1 MTIERVNQQPSTRL
15 CPACGNET
23 TADDAVCMH
32 CGRTLVEA
40 DIAEHKAARE
50 RHFLRAL
57 FTRPNPFTFIFIG
70 ANVAIYVLMCLA
82 GGIAVASVD
91 PAVLIGFGAKQNDL
105 IIEQHQYWRLITSM
119 FIHIGIIHL
128 FLNNYA
134 LWIIG
139 QEIERIYGS
148 ARFVILYLITGV
160 LGSLG
165 SYYFNPHATSA
176 GASGAIFGLFG
187 VIATFAFRYRKE
199 IPEFLSREIKRRV
212 LPIIA
217 INLIFGFSVRI
228 VDNAAH
234 LSGLL
239 SGVALAL
246 VVPYKRP
253 SERITPLAWRA
264 LQIIC
269 LALIA
274 ISFVSAFRSYE
285 GPRLSFSNLITRPGS
300 SVVSYFDQMKEA
312 NRSLS
317 DSLNSFADVGE
328 NKSGGTNVTK
338 ARDSVEQGIRA
349 ARSAPFVDSEAERYR
364 KRLTQLLDEQKRIL
378 EQSDSKDVD
387 ASRDEENKLKGN
399 FKQFLSEYNKWLPDF
414 LKEYG
419 YELGGK

>member
-1 MTIERVNQQPSTRL
+1 MALEQVNQQRITRI

-23 TADDAVCMH
+23 AADDPVCSH
-32 CGRTLVEA
+32 CGRILNEA
-40 DIAEHKAARE
+40 DIADHKAARE
-50 RHFLRAL
+50 HHFLRAL

-70 ANVAIYVLMCLA
+70 ANVGIYVLMCLA
-82 GGIAVASVD
+82 GGIAVTSVD
-91 PAVLIGFGAKQNDL
+91 QAVLVGFGAKQNEL
-105 IIEQHQYWRLITSM
+105 IIQQHQYWRLITSM
-119 FIHIGIIHL
+119 FIHIGFIHL

-148 ARFVILYLITGV
+148 ARFVILYLITGL

-165 SYYFNPHATSA
+165 SFYFNPHATSA

-199 IPEFLSREIKRRV
+199 IPEFLSREIRRRV

-234 LSGLL
+234 LSGLI

-246 VVPYKRP
+246 IVPYKRP
-253 SERITPLAWRA
+253 KERITPLVWRV

-269 LALIA
+269 LGLIVF
-274 ISFVSAFRSYE
+274 SFVSAFRSYE
-285 GPRLSFSNLITRPGS
+285 GPRLSFSNLTSRPGS
-300 SVVSYFDQMKEA
+300 LVVVYFDQMKEA

-317 DSLNSFADVGE
+317 DSINAFADAAE
-328 NKSGGTNVTK
+328 NKSAETRISK
-338 ARDSVEQGIRA
+338 ARDLVEQGIRA
-349 ARSAPFVDSEAERYR
+349 TSSAPRVDSESEEYR
-364 KRLTQLLDEQKRIL
+364 KRLSQLLNEQGDIL
-378 EQSDSKDVD
+378 VGS
-387 ASRDEENKLKGN
+387 AARSRNESRNDENKLTAKYEQ
-399 FKQFLSEYNKWLPDF
+399 FKSEYYQWLRGF
-414 LKEYG
+414 LKEHG
-419 YELGGK
+419 YELGER

>member
-1 MTIERVNQQPSTRL
+1 MTLEQVDREPTTRI
-15 CPACGNET
+15 CPACGLST
-23 TADDAVCMH
+23 RADYPVCVH
-32 CGRTLVEA
+32 CGRTLFEG

-50 RHFLRAL
+50 HHFLRAL

-70 ANVAIYVLMCLA
+70 ANVGIYVLMCLA
-82 GGIAVASVD
+82 GGIAVTSVD
-91 PAVLIGFGAKQNDL
+91 QAVLVGFGAKQNDL
-105 IIEQHQYWRLITSM
+105 IIQQHQYWRLITSM
-119 FIHIGIIHL
+119 FIHIGFIHL

-148 ARFVILYLITGV
+148 ARFVILYLITGL

-165 SYYFNPHATSA
+165 SFYFNPHATSA

-199 IPEFLSREIKRRV
+199 IPEFLSREIRRRV

-234 LSGLL
+234 LSGLI

-246 VVPYKRP
+246 IVPYKRP
-253 SERITPLAWRA
+253 KERITPLVWRV

-269 LALIA
+269 LGLIVF
-274 ISFVSAFRSYE
+274 SFVSAFRSYE
-285 GPRLSFSNLITRPGS
+285 GPRLSFSNLTSRPGS
-300 SVVSYFDQMKEA
+300 TVVAYFDQMKEA

-317 DSLNSFADVGE
+317 DSINSFADATE
-328 NKSGGTNVTK
+328 NKSAETDISK
-338 ARDSVEQGIRA
+338 ARDLVEQGIRVVGSTP
-349 ARSAPFVDSEAERYR
+349 RIDSESEQYR
-364 KRLTQLLDEQKRIL
+364 KRLSQLLSEQRDIL
-378 EQSDSKDVD
+378 EQSSRNNRNDS
-387 ASRDEENKLKGN
+387 RNEENRLIGN
-399 FKQFLSEYNKWLPDF
+399 YKQFLSEYNKWLPGF
-414 LKEYG
+414 LKEHG
-419 YELGGK
+419 YELRER